1 MLQQLQTSSLYY
13 VLLLPPLILLWN
25 VLRKSKV
32 AWLSN
37 APPVL
42 THPQDTFPAIGS
54 SGPLSS
60 FIGAFQ
66 FLTQARRM
74 VHEGYIKRAG
84 PIFRVPLFTHWT
96 HIVSG
101 PGHTREIGA
110 ARDPDLSLDDAIDE
124 IVQTDY
130 TMGAALRTNTY
141 HVGVVHVRDEIMCA
155 FEDVLSLK
163 GTEWNGVTA
172 YSAMLDVV
180 CRTSNRLF
188 VGLPLCRSPEWMILR
203 NIRYTIDT
211 AVAGQ
216 LIRILPTILR
226 PIFGPLLTSRKRNLR
241 QAEKLL
247 GPILQERQLHRN
259 DLISWLLDASPP
271 DGRTVTAIAERIL
284 AINFGAIHT
293 SSMSFTNV
301 LFDLATYPEY
311 MPPLREEVKRV
322 VTTDGWTKAA
332 IGKMYQV
339 DSFLRES
346 QRMNGIGILVM
357 PRRVANPAGFCF
369 ADGTVLPHGTFVEV
383 AAMERHHDPALYDS
397 PDKFDGFRFSR
408 LREEQRGAGSI
419 FMHSVVTTS
428 QDFLA
433 FGHGRHAC
441 PGRFFAAMEL
451 KAMLAHVI
459 LNYDVKFESP
469 ATRPPNQC
477 IGATYI
483 PNRTAKV
490 WFRRRS
496 EGIDSYQQ

>member
-1 MLQQLQTSSLYY
+1 MLQRLQTGSLYY
-13 VLLLPPLILLWN
+13 FLLLPPLILLWN
-25 VLRKSKV
+25 VLRKSK
-32 AWLSN
+32 
-37 APPVL
+37 
-42 THPQDTFPAIGS
+42 DTFPAIGS

-66 FLTQARRM
+66 FLTQVRRM

-96 HIVSG
+96 HIVSS

-110 ARDPDLSLDDAIDE
+110 ARDADLSLDDAIDE

-141 HVGVVHVRDEIMCA
+141 HVGVVRGPLTRNLTRRFGDVRDEIMCA

-188 VGLPLCRSPEWMILR
+188 VGLPLCRSPEWIDL
-203 NIRYTIDT
+203 NIWYTIDT

-247 GPILQERQLHRN
+247 EPILQERLNDHDSSSSNN

-301 LFDLATYPEY
+301 LFDLATCPQY
-311 MPPLREEVKRV
+311 MAPLREEVKRV
-322 VTTDGWTKAA
+322 VTTDGLTKAA

-346 QRMNGIGILVM
+346 QRMNGIGIFVM

-383 AAMERHHDPALYDS
+383 AAMERHHDPALYDA

-419 FMHSVVTTS
+419 FMHNVVTTS

-441 PGRFFAAMEL
+441 PRRFFAAMEL

-469 ATRPPNQC
+469 ATRPPNHRYF
-477 IGATYI
+477 I
-483 PNRTAKV
+483 
-490 WFRRRS
+490 S
-496 EGIDSYQQ
+496 SS